1 MFYHLIPLAE
11 IKRSATT
18 YWRPGRDIPASDDA
32 WVLLLELE
40 SGCAATIVD
49 IPAGADGRRRAGAC
63 GCRCVRRRAADPG
76 DDPVLNDDE
85 LTLHYSDVD
94 GVLGRAVLVCL
105 TGVPLAFSLLLLV
118 FAVAHTR
125 DPRLALIGA
134 DQR

>member
-49 IPAGADGRRRAGAC
+49 IPAGVEVDDER
-63 GCRCVRRRAADPG
+63 VRAAADAF
-76 DDPVLNDDE
+76 
-85 LTLHYSDVD
+85 VD
-94 GVLGRAVLVCL
+94 ALRIRAM
-105 TGVPLAFSLLLLV
+105 
-118 FAVAHTR
+118 TR
-125 DPRLALIGA
+125 C
-134 DQR
+134 